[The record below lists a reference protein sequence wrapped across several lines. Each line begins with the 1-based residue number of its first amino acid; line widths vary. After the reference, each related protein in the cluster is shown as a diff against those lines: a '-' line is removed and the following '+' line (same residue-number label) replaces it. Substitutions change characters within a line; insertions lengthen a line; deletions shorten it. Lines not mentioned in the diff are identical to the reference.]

1 VQSVEVMRNPFVTC
15 KTLGSHNN
23 IACGAKHMK
32 EKKKTIED
40 SNKFVT
46 ELMISVTGKIE
57 DNLCQQDGRSVSPH
71 RTDEGVTEP
80 NHD

>member
-1 VQSVEVMRNPFVTC
+1 MRD
-15 KTLGSHNN
+15 
-23 IACGAKHMK
+23 
-32 EKKKTIED
+32 KKKTIED